1 MKVRKIPMESLIQ
14 VILLQLETAGAA
26 DLTVTGNSM
35 RPMLRPYHDMVRL
48 KPVDGMLQP
57 GDIALYRRDNGQYIL
72 HRVIRLTT
80 DGYLFC
86 GDNQDELEPVR
97 HDQMVALVVGYE
109 KSGKHRSMERPGYRL
124 YSFVWVKLFVFRK
137 YYIWLRRRI
146 GRLYSRLI
154 SGGKK

>member
-1 MKVRKIPMESLIQ
+1 MRVHKVPMESLIE
-14 VILLQLETAGAA
+14 VILLQMETAGVA

-35 RPMLRPYHDMVRL
+35 RPMLRPYHDTVRL
-48 KPVDGMLQP
+48 KPADGRLQP

-72 HRVIRLTT
+72 HRVIRLTA

-97 HDQMVALVVGYE
+97 HDQMVALVVGYK
-109 KSGKHRSMERPGYRL
+109 KSGKVRSMEKLGYRL
-124 YSFVWVKLFVFRK
+124 YRFLWVKLFVFRK

-146 GRLYSRLI
+146 GRLYRQLF